1 MSIDYDDFGK
11 LDLRVAKI
19 LTVEKIPG
27 KSRIVKGEID
37 LGEEKRNVI
46 IGGAEFYETDD
57 LVGKIVIVV
66 TNLVP
71 KKIAGIESNPVSI
84 EIMKKVSLFLSNHD
98 ISLIPL
104 VSEKGYFRERFFWKI
119 RQDYLHKSCLLYTS
133 PSPRDR
139 G

>member
-71 KKIAGIESNPVSI
+71 NKIAGIESNAMLLAADMNGKP
-84 EIMKKVSLFLSNHD
+84 
-98 ISLIPL
+98 
-104 VSEKGYFRERFFWKI
+104 FWLTVDDEVALGTKI
-119 RQDYLHKSCLLYTS
+119 K
-133 PSPRDR
+133 
-139 G
+139 

>member
-71 KKIAGIESNPVSI
+71 KKIAGIESNAMLLAADMDGKP
-84 EIMKKVSLFLSNHD
+84 
-98 ISLIPL
+98 
-104 VSEKGYFRERFFWKI
+104 FWLTVDDEVALGTKI
-119 RQDYLHKSCLLYTS
+119 K
-133 PSPRDR
+133 
-139 G
+139 